1 MSCCVCEPWVSH
13 LCEQST
19 RPPSLQQVLFAAA
32 MRPPQLRH
40 VGKHARK
47 ERRRNLPGHSLQLPH
62 GEPPD
67 LSKLPSLLRAK
78 ISSCSKRRPMV
89 TRGQPMPLPPWID
102 VTYPLVAFG
111 QNFRQRRHHHHHH
124 HHCPCMQLQLC
135 FVKQISESIHSQQD
149 CRPNNAPRH
158 YTHIRKCP
166 DFSCVGVTVHN
177 RHELM

>member
-1 MSCCVCEPWVSH
+1 MSHGFHISASSQLDRLLCSKFSLKLRCCLHKLW
-13 LCEQST
+13 
-19 RPPSLQQVLFAAA
+19 
-32 MRPPQLRH
+32 H

-47 ERRRNLPGHSLQLPH
+47 ERRRNLPGHSLQLSH

-102 VTYPLVAFG
+102 VTYPLVALG
-111 QNFRQRRHHHHHH
+111 KI
-124 HHCPCMQLQLC
+124 
-135 FVKQISESIHSQQD
+135 FVSGVIIIIIIIIVPACSTTVLRKADSESIHSQQD